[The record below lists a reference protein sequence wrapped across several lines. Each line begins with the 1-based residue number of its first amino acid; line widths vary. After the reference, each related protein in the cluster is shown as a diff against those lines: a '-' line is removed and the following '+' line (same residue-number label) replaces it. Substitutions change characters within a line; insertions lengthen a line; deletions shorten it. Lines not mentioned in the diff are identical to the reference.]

1 MELKT
6 GTDVYIDLNYTS
18 LRTGQSEH
26 EHENTGENGVNCSE
40 SVAVVYEKSEPSE
53 LSAYRV
59 NSVQAAI
66 SESALNSKMKTYLK
80 DLGFYNGEMGGGYTE
95 ELKKA
100 LKCFQN
106 AYFGAEWY
114 SVSDKVVSGLQ
125 REIENAGTIYYK
137 NYTNSKLTDALK
149 KLGITNPTDYKQNF
163 ARIQT
168 FLERAM
174 GCNKYQVAGIM
185 GNIMQESW
193 FSPKTVNSKSGAF
206 GLIQWNGVRKTYL
219 NEYASKNGYSA
230 DNMGIQ
236 LAFFRYEMTKIW
248 GKGDI
253 DEKAPNSELVKSW
266 NMLKNEY
273 KYSFYAVS
281 EFFQDNIEGYK
292 EEREQRKNY
301 SSIIYQAIS

>member
-1 MELKT
+1 MQMEIKIT
-6 GTDVYIDLNYTS
+6 ADVYNNLDYTYVKS
-18 LRTGQSEH
+18 GREH
-26 EHENTGENGVNCSE
+26 DASDANVGNCAE

-53 LSAYRV
+53 FSAYRV

-80 DLGFYNGEMGGGYTE
+80 DLGFYNGELGGGYTE
-95 ELKKA
+95 EFKKA

-114 SVSDKVVSGLQ
+114 SVSDKVESGLQ

-193 FSPKTVNSKSGAF
+193 FNPKTVNSKSGAF
-206 GLIQWNGVRKTYL
+206 GILQWNGNRKIYL
-219 NEYASKNGYSA
+219 NDYASKNGYSA

-236 LAFFRYEMTKIW
+236 LAYFRYEVKSIW
-248 GKGDI
+248 GKDCLGLN
-253 DEKAPNSELVKSW
+253 AQNSDLVKSW
-266 NMLKNEY
+266 NTLKSEY
-273 KYSFYAVS
+273 KYSFYDVS
-281 EFFQDNIEGYK
+281 DFFKAHIEECGDNSDQI
-292 EEREQRKNY
+292 RRNY
-301 SSIIYQAIS
+301 SSIIYQAII

>member
-1 MELKT
+1 MEIKIT
-6 GTDVYIDLNYTS
+6 TDVYNNLDYTYVKS
-18 LRTGQSEH
+18 GREH
-26 EHENTGENGVNCSE
+26 DASDANVGNCAE
-40 SVAVVYEKSEPSE
+40 AVAVVYEKSEPSE

-95 ELKKA
+95 EFKKA

-114 SVSDKVVSGLQ
+114 SVSDKVESGLQ

-193 FSPKTVNSKSGAF
+193 FSPKSESGNGAF
-206 GLIQWNGVRKTYL
+206 GIIQWRDKRREYL
-219 NEYASKNGYSA
+219 
-230 DNMGIQ
+230 
-236 LAFFRYEMTKIW
+236 
-248 GKGDI
+248 
-253 DEKAPNSELVKSW
+253 
-266 NMLKNEY
+266 
-273 KYSFYAVS
+273 
-281 EFFQDNIEGYK
+281 
-292 EEREQRKNY
+292 
-301 SSIIYQAIS
+301 